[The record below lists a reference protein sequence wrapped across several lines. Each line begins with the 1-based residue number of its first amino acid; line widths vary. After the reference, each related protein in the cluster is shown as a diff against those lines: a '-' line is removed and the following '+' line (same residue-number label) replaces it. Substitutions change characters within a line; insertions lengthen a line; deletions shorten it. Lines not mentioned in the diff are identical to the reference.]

1 MLYFHTWKHGDSQFG
16 LKYAI
21 NFQIVLE
28 GWIGGIQNQ
37 IWNKAGENGWTDWWI
52 CSLFYSYHH
61 LSFLLGM

>member
-37 IWNKAGENGWTDWWI
+37 IWNKAGEN
-52 CSLFYSYHH
+52 
-61 LSFLLGM
+61 